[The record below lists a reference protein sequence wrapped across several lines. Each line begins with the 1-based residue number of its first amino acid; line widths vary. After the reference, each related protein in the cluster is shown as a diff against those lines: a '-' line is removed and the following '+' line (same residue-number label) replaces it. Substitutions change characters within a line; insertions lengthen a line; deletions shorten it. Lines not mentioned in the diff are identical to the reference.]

1 MAAGSNW
8 KDESGQI
15 VKRLIETGIDVNIKN
30 NKGKTA
36 LMYAAENDE
45 NEGKI
50 IIVTMLLEAGA
61 DVNTVDDEGMSA
73 LDYAIENNNLELIKV
88 LRSKSG
94 N

>member
-1 MAAGSNW
+1 M
-8 KDESGQI
+8 
-15 VKRLIETGIDVNIKN
+15 KN
-30 NKGKTA
+30 NKEIRLA
-36 LMYAAENDE
+36 DVRFEE

-61 DVNTVDDEGMSA
+61 DANTVDDEGMSA